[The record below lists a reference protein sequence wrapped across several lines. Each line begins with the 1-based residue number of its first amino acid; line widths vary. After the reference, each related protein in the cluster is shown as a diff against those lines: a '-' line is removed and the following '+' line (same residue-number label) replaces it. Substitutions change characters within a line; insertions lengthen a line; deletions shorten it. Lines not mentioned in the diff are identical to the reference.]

1 MNGEKSKGT
10 MPTITYYYRKYRN
23 FTQFYGVGILWKR
36 TFLQSFGQFFQNIPE
51 TVHFHKISKRENHV
65 NYVIILS
72 SFFNTKQLQGYN
84 INRMCFWFKIEL
96 KVLGDVVKMIQENS
110 RINCCICLNFYSCF
124 TRRNQKYVLL
134 RVTSTIVEKH
144 LIYVDI

>member
-10 MPTITYYYRKYRN
+10 MPTITCYYRKYRN
-23 FTQFYGVGILWKR
+23 FTQFYGVEILWKR
-36 TFLQSFGQFFQNIPE
+36 TFLQSFGQFFQNVPE

-84 INRMCFWFKIEL
+84 INRMCF
-96 KVLGDVVKMIQENS
+96 
-110 RINCCICLNFYSCF
+110 
-124 TRRNQKYVLL
+124 
-134 RVTSTIVEKH
+134 
-144 LIYVDI
+144 